1 MKPLHK
7 GGSRDAL
14 SNYRPISLLPVT
26 SKVLESVIR
35 DQVMSHLLDHNLL
48 SPWQSGFRPGHSTTT
63 TLLHVT
69 SEWYSAL
76 DQGFIVGAV
85 FLDIAKAFDTVNHTL
100 LLSRL
105 ADLGFDHATCEWF
118 SCYLR
123 DRHQCT
129 AIDGNFSDEAVVPS
143 GVPQGSVLGPLLFT
157 LFVNSLPSHL
167 EGVSTVMFA
176 DDTTLYVIGKSAAD
190 ISAMLSYAL
199 DSAHKWLLESGL

>member
-14 SNYRPISLLPVT
+14 TNYRPISLIPVT
-26 SKVLESVIR
+26 SKVLEAVIR
-35 DQVMSHLLDHNLL
+35 DQMISHLQDHNLL
-48 SPWQSGFRPGHSTTT
+48 SPWQSGFCPGHSTTT

-76 DQGFIVGAV
+76 DRGFVVGAV

-100 LLSRL
+100 LLSCL
-105 ADLGFDHATCEWF
+105 PDLGFDPATFEWF

-129 AIDGNFSDEAVVPS
+129 AIDGNFSDEAVVSS
-143 GVPQGSVLGPLLFT
+143 GVSQGSVLGPLLFT
-157 LFVNSLPSHL
+157 LFVNSLPTHL
-167 EGVSTVMFA
+167 EEVSTVMFA
-176 DDTTLYVIGKSAAD
+176 DDTTLYVIGQSVAD
-190 ISAMLSYAL
+190 ILANCRMP
-199 DSAHKWLLESGL
+199 